1 MNNKLPERWCIKV
14 TKDNIE
20 IVGGYYNKQTNQHS
34 TYTTNTLLGKYLLSH
49 NMGNDKPVISGNC
62 GANFWTEVIP
72 KKYTEITFEQFQN
85 HILKS
90 QMDKKIIGYK
100 CPQDYY
106 EGAVKKGDIV
116 SLACSGTVLY
126 SVNGNSTF
134 TFPKEIVETWEP
146 VYEEKLKVGD
156 WVYFTGKGEFI
167 TPHWKIGIMGRI
179 KNIESTGRIEL
190 EDFEG
195 SNHISGFR
203 LATNDEIKEH
213 LIDVAK
219 DKGFTHGVWFIAVR
233 DTLPGE
239 EIGAHGI
246 YKGTYFKKDGKVGGR
261 YIYNPQTDTLTTSG
275 YGLFVIYSNGQWATL
290 EYEKKKITL
299 KCADGTFTIQ
309 VSKDGIYY
317 APEDKWLDIEALK
330 KAVGPS
336 VVSHY
341 KFKPVTID
349 AGCMKNTL
357 VSEWEEVLKV
367 YDEFQKQINDRYC
380 QRHKKEAWF

>member
-20 IVGGYYNKQTNQHS
+20 TVGGYYNKQTNQHDI
-34 TYTTNTLLGKYLLSH
+34 YTTNTLLGKYLLSH
-49 NMGNDKPVISGNC
+49 NMRNDKPVISGNC

-126 SVNGNSTF
+126 SVNSNSTF

-146 VYEEKLKVGD
+146 VYEEELKVGD
-156 WVYFTGKGEFI
+156 WVYFTGKGGFI

-213 LIDVAK
+213 LINVAK
-219 DKGFTHGVWFIAVR
+219 DKGFAYGANFIAVR
-233 DTLPGE
+233 DTLPNKELRSNGSL
-239 EIGAHGI
+239 
-246 YKGTYFKKDGKVGGR
+246 YNGTYSKEEGRVGR
-261 YIYNPQTDTLTTSG
+261 LYIYNPQTDTLTTSG
-275 YGLFVIYSNGQWATL
+275 FGLFVVYSQGKWATL
-290 EYEKKKITL
+290 KDKKKTITL
-299 KCADGTFTIQ
+299 HHYNGTFELE
-309 VSKDGIYY
+309 VSKEGIYY
-317 APEDKWLDIEALK
+317 KPENKWLDIESLR
-330 KAVGPS
+330 KAICPTL
-336 VVSHY
+336 VSNY
-341 KFKPVTID
+341 IFKPFAID
-349 AGCMKNTL
+349 AGCMKTTF
-357 VSEWEEVLKV
+357 VSEWENVLKI
-367 YDEFQKQINDRYC
+367 YDEFQKGN
-380 QRHKKEAWF
+380 